1 MSDTGHCCFTPWLF
15 RGVGSW
21 TSRLNSIDATTVAT
35 RRGQFLPCFEA
46 NKAPASSKFIEAEN
60 EVCVDTPRES
70 EVSEAQEA
78 GEISEFVSGAD

>member
-1 MSDTGHCCFTPWLF
+1 M
-15 RGVGSW
+15 
-21 TSRLNSIDATTVAT
+21 AT
-35 RRGQFLPCFEA
+35 RRGQFSPCFEA
-46 NKAPASSKFIEAEN
+46 NKVPASSKFIEAEN